1 MPSYNLILW
10 PLLSLPYC
18 KQHEAGKSLGT
29 RLVSVSEEIS
39 SLHTRSHAHT
49 GRVHCPTCN
58 RCDLPNHSC
67 DTRYVLLAVFVHSD
81 SSRHKVS
88 FHLASLC
95 PLTPPLVPP
104 LLSTDPPSG
113 VTSVGHQST
122 RDETVQRNTQTRN
135 RDSLPLSRRGG
146 GRVHYIPPSVPTN
159 HMYTSLQVKPQED
172 QD

>member
-1 MPSYNLILW
+1 MLVTKLCTDSHKPRLLEEVGKCPGYETHLSSVSAVQEEVHSLWRAVWRQVRRGGLMPSYNLILW

-58 RCDLPNHSC
+58 RCDSPNHSC

-113 VTSVGHQST
+113 VTSVGH
-122 RDETVQRNTQTRN
+122 
-135 RDSLPLSRRGG
+135 
-146 GRVHYIPPSVPTN
+146 
-159 HMYTSLQVKPQED
+159 
-172 QD
+172 